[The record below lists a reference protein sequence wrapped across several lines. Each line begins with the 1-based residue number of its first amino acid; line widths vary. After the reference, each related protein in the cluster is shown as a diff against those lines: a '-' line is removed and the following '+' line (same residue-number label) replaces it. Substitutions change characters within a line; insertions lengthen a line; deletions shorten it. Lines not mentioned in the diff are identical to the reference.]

1 MASEEKSVE
10 KTEPEAGNGTGAEP
24 EMEAVVNEGGQH
36 PLECSWDLWYLSADK
51 QKEWDERLTRLMTFQ
66 TVEDFWA
73 LYHHVQLPS
82 KLPVGSDYML
92 FKTGIPPKWE
102 DKRNQEGGKWTI
114 ETTKNYRSHLDNSWL
129 ETLLAVIGEGFG
141 EAGEDINGAVV
152 QVRKKVDR
160 LQIWTG
166 NYANED
172 QTMAIGKTYK
182 SVLKIEDRMYIQY
195 QAHKD
200 SITRIGSTCK
210 ARLRV

>member
-10 KTEPEAGNGTGAEP
+10 KTEPETGNGTGAEP

-129 ETLLAVIGEGFG
+129 ETLLAVIGEGIF
-141 EAGEDINGAVV
+141 
-152 QVRKKVDR
+152 
-160 LQIWTG
+160 
-166 NYANED
+166 
-172 QTMAIGKTYK
+172 
-182 SVLKIEDRMYIQY
+182 
-195 QAHKD
+195 
-200 SITRIGSTCK
+200 
-210 ARLRV
+210 